1 MSAVELN
8 YNNKAMKHFIRS
20 VKYFVYFSLMCAAI
34 VTALVLIGAVEGGV
48 DSIFEEGYRSIGKI
62 AIFFAVVAAVYPKF
76 GFIAKEIDS
85 DRPWLEIRQEV
96 IEYMRERSYIL
107 ENEDGDVVTFRF
119 KTAVGRLSKM
129 YEDRLTLTKTENGY
143 RLEGLRKDVM
153 RLSMGL
159 EYRLNPQ
166 E

>member
-1 MSAVELN
+1 MC
-8 YNNKAMKHFIRS
+8 S
-20 VKYFVYFSLMCAAI
+20 VI
-34 VTALVLIGAVEGGV
+34 VTVLVLIGAVEG
-48 DSIFEEGYRSIGKI
+48 DINSIFEEGYSSIGKI